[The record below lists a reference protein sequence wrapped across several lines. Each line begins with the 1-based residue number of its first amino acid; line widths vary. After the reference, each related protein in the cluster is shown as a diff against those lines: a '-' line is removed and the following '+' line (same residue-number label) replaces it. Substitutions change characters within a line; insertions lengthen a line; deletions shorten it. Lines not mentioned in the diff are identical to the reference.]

1 MCSTSTSSSDG
12 QALTTNDAKPY
23 LGNIQGDIEFD
34 THFALQTWFNSGGK
48 AIALIRPL
56 HMADLCVL
64 MRDLPESI
72 VVLPSGSGSNVMF
85 RKEGFAGLVVSLGT
99 RFNGFEVLPDNSIR
113 VGAGAFTKD
122 IVLKALES
130 GFDLTFLGAIPGTIG
145 GALANNAC
153 FAGNG
158 ILDSF
163 LRATIVRRDGRVE
176 TIKCGQADTVTMLRK
191 KLKTG
196 VIVQAVLKPER
207 RRAALLEEQL
217 SRMKALHQKTY
228 STERFRTGHAF
239 YAMQEE
245 FDSARPQLELQK
257 AKSIIAELGD
267 LQDADSSLR
276 LDSRYPNILIGEK
289 QLDVSEIERF
299 GERLRGLAR
308 KKLDVELG
316 WNIEIY
322 GMAKDARLL
331 QRFDPN

>member
-1 MCSTSTSSSDG
+1 LRSIISNDG
-12 QALTTNDAKPY
+12 RVSTTNDAKPY
-23 LGNIQGDIEFD
+23 LGNIQGEIEFD

-48 AIALIRPL
+48 AVALIQPL

-72 VVLPSGSGSNVMF
+72 AVLPSGSGSNLMF

-122 IVLKALES
+122 IVPKALEN
-130 GFDLTFLGAIPGTIG
+130 GFDLTFLGPIPGTIG
-145 GALANNAC
+145 GALASNAC
-153 FAGNG
+153 FAENG

-176 TIKCGQADTVTMLRK
+176 TIKRGHADTAARLCK
-191 KLKTG
+191 KLKAG

-207 RRAALLEEQL
+207 RPVALLEEKL

-228 STERFRTGHAF
+228 STERFRTGHVF
-239 YAMQEE
+239 YAIQKE
-245 FDSARPQLELQK
+245 FDSARSQLELLK
-257 AKSIIAELGD
+257 AKAIMAQLGD

-289 QLDVSEIERF
+289 PLDVFEIERF
-299 GERLRGLAR
+299 GERLRGLVR

-322 GMAKDARLL
+322 GLASDARLL

>member
-1 MCSTSTSSSDG
+1 MRSIISKDG
-12 QALTTNDAKPY
+12 SPLTANDAKPY

-34 THFALQTWFNSGGK
+34 AHFALQTWFNSGGK
-48 AIALIRPL
+48 AVALIQPL

-72 VVLPSGSGSNVMF
+72 AVLPSGSGSNVIF
-85 RKEGFAGLVVSLGT
+85 RKEGFAGLVVSLGA
-99 RFNGFEVLPDNSIR
+99 RFNGFEVLPNNAIR

-122 IVLKALES
+122 IVLKALEN

-145 GALANNAC
+145 GALASNAC
-153 FAGNG
+153 FAENG

-176 TIKCGQADTVTMLRK
+176 TIKRGHVDTVTRLCK

-207 RRAALLEEQL
+207 RRVALLEEKL

-239 YAMQEE
+239 YVIQKE
-245 FDSARPQLELQK
+245 FDNARSQLELPK
-257 AKSIIAELGD
+257 AKAIIAELGD

-276 LDSRYPNILIGEK
+276 LDSRYPNILIGK
-289 QLDVSEIERF
+289 KKLDVSEIERF

-308 KKLDVELG
+308 KQLDVELG

-322 GMAKDARLL
+322 GMANDARLL
-331 QRFDPN
+331 QRSGQN